1 MRNSKIPLPKDEAE
15 RLQALKDYEILD
27 TPAEEAFDRITRI
40 ASRVLQ
46 TPISVIS
53 LVDANRQWFKSRQGL
68 DATETPREIA
78 FCTHAILQEEVMVV
92 TDATQDPRFKDNPLV
107 TGDPK
112 IRFYAGAP
120 LRTRQGHGIGTL
132 CAIDRRPREITAEQ
146 SELLQDLAQLV
157 IDEMELRLQGQRML
171 GELRA
176 KEVALAELKS
186 AHARILE
193 ESNERRR
200 AEEALNDREART
212 RVIVDTVLEGIITID
227 DSGVIET
234 VNPAACRTFG
244 YESDEVIGKNVS
256 MLMPEP
262 FRGAHD
268 GYIRNYLATGKAK
281 IIGIGREVL
290 GQHKDGS
297 TFPMELSVAP
307 MTVADRKMFTGV
319 VRDITERKRI
329 DEMKN
334 EFVSTVSHELRTPL
348 TSIKG
353 SLGLL
358 RGGLV
363 ADLPDKARRMIDIAY
378 QNSDR
383 LVRLIN
389 DILDVE
395 KIEAGMMKYEIVPVK
410 AGELLAVAVE
420 TNRGFGDEHGVS
432 ITLDEPLPDVTVK
445 ADRDRMMQVLANLLS
460 NAIKYSPEGGA
471 VSVSAT
477 LKDQVLRVSVADRGP
492 GIPEKFHE
500 SLFAK
505 FAQADSSDTRE
516 KGGSGLGLAISKAIV
531 EQHGG
536 SIGFET
542 EIGKGTTFH
551 FDLPVWK
558 PMTGAESAAPAS
570 ADDRSVR
577 PRILVC
583 EHDRD
588 IATLIVMM
596 IEPGG
601 FDCDV
606 AYSASEAKE
615 MLAGGRYA
623 AMTLDLGL
631 PDQNGLALIREIRD
645 TEPTGELPIIIVS
658 GTPEAAAAD
667 MSPNAL
673 NGALKIADWLQKP
686 IDQEALR
693 LAVRRALKNDT
704 RHRPRILHIED
715 DEDIISVVSVLV
727 GGVADVTPAATKKEA
742 IRLIH
747 EERFELVILDLM
759 LPDGSGEDLLCEL
772 RRSANSKM
780 PVIVFSAR
788 EPSTHLADRIAATL
802 VKSRASNDDLLAVVK
817 SAL

>member
-727 GGVADVTPAATKKEA
+727 GGIADVTPAATKKEA

>member
-363 ADLPDKARRMIDIAY
+363 ADLPDKAKRMIDIAY

-645 TEPTGELPIIIVS
+645 TEPMGELPIIIVS

>member
-363 ADLPDKARRMIDIAY
+363 ADLPDKAKRMIDIAY

-558 PMTGAESAAPAS
+558 PMTGDDSAAPAS
-570 ADDRSVR
+570 VDDRSVR

-727 GGVADVTPAATKKEA
+727 GGIADVTPAATKKEA

>member
-645 TEPTGELPIIIVS
+645 TEPMGELPIIIVS

-727 GGVADVTPAATKKEA
+727 GGIADVTPAATKKEA

>member
-363 ADLPDKARRMIDIAY
+363 ADLPDKAKRMIDIAY

>member
-363 ADLPDKARRMIDIAY
+363 ADLPDKAKRMIDIAY

-727 GGVADVTPAATKKEA
+727 GGIADVTPAATKKEA

>member
-363 ADLPDKARRMIDIAY
+363 ADLPDKAKRMIDIAY

-389 DILDVE
+389 EILDVE

-645 TEPTGELPIIIVS
+645 TEPMGELPIIIVS

>member
-363 ADLPDKARRMIDIAY
+363 ADLPDKAKRMIDIAY

-645 TEPTGELPIIIVS
+645 TEPMGELPIIIVS

-727 GGVADVTPAATKKEA
+727 GGIADVTPAATKKEA

>member
-363 ADLPDKARRMIDIAY
+363 ADLPDKAKRMIDIAY

-558 PMTGAESAAPAS
+558 PMTGDDSAAPAS
-570 ADDRSVR
+570 VDDRSVR

-645 TEPTGELPIIIVS
+645 TEPMGELPIIIVS

>member
-363 ADLPDKARRMIDIAY
+363 ADLPDKAKRMIDIAY

-389 DILDVE
+389 EILDVE

-645 TEPTGELPIIIVS
+645 TEPMGELPIIIVS

-727 GGVADVTPAATKKEA
+727 GGIADVTPAATKKEA

>member
-268 GYIRNYLATGKAK
+268 GYISNYLATGKAK

-363 ADLPDKARRMIDIAY
+363 ADLPDKAKRMIDIAY

-645 TEPTGELPIIIVS
+645 TEPMGELPIIIVS

-727 GGVADVTPAATKKEA
+727 GGIADVTPAATKKEA